1 MSEAS
6 DGRTVDWGLP
16 RRSLAKRWSA
26 SADMADRKVISIDG
40 MGGDHAPGIVVE
52 GLERFAAT
60 RPDLFFLLHGDE
72 AKLKP
77 LLAKAPTAAPR
88 TEIRH
93 TASFIAMDAKPG
105 QAVRRGKG
113 SSMWNA
119 IESVKNGEA
128 LAAVS
133 AGNTG
138 VLMGMSLLILR
149 TIEGVRRPALVAG
162 WPTRKGVS
170 AVLDLGADIDA
181 DAEQLVE
188 FAIMGQAYFKA
199 VHHKDDPSIGL
210 LNIGSEELKGHESI
224 RDAARLIRESGIK
237 MNFHGFVEGDDIG
250 KGTVDVVV
258 TDGFTGNVALK
269 TAEGLARMIS
279 DMLKDTLKS
288 GPLAMLGAVLAMPA
302 LRKFRAALDPR
313 KTNGAVLLGLTG
325 IVVKSHGGTDKVG
338 FAQAISVAADMGES
352 HFQAEIKDS
361 LGRLITAHASASP
374 AVATSQEAAK

>member
-1 MSEAS
+1 
-6 DGRTVDWGLP
+6 
-16 RRSLAKRWSA
+16 
-26 SADMADRKVISIDG
+26 MADRKVISIDG
-40 MGGDHAPGIVVE
+40 MGGDNAPGIVVE
-52 GLERFAAT
+52 GLECFAQ
-60 RPDLFFLLHGDE
+60 RRSDFHFLLHGDE
-72 AKLKP
+72 AQLRP
-77 LLAKAPTAAPR
+77 LLARAPAAAAR

-93 TASFIAMDAKPG
+93 SALAIAMDAKPG

-119 IESVKNGEA
+119 IESVKKGEA
-128 LAAVS
+128 IAAVS

-149 TIEGVRRPALVAG
+149 TIEGLRRPALVGG
-162 WPTRKGVS
+162 WPTRRGVS

-188 FAIMGQAYFKA
+188 FAIMGQAYFRA
-199 VHHKDDPSIGL
+199 VHHKGDPSIGL

-224 RDAARLIRESGIK
+224 RDAARLIRESGIR

-269 TAEGLARMIS
+269 TAEGLAKMIS
-279 DMLKDTLKS
+279 DMLKDALRS
-288 GPLAMLGAVLAMPA
+288 GPFAMAGALLAMPA

-313 KTNGAVLLGLTG
+313 KVNGGVLLGLNG
-325 IVVKSHGGTDKVG
+325 VVVKSHGGTDGVG

-352 HFQAEIKDS
+352 PFKAEIAES
-361 LGRLITAHASASP
+361 LKRLMASTKASSP
-374 AVATSQEAAK
+374 VAANQEAAK

>member
-1 MSEAS
+1 
-6 DGRTVDWGLP
+6 
-16 RRSLAKRWSA
+16 
-26 SADMADRKVISIDG
+26 MADRKVISIDG
-40 MGGDHAPGIVVE
+40 MGGDNAPGIVVE
-52 GLERFAAT
+52 GLERFARAH
-60 RPDLFFLLHGDE
+60 PDVHFLLHGDE
-72 AKLKP
+72 ARLKP
-77 LLAKAPTAAPR
+77 LLAKAPTASRR

-93 TASFIAMDAKPG
+93 TALSVSMDAKPG

-128 LAAVS
+128 IAAVS

-149 TIEGVRRPALVAG
+149 TIEGLRRPALVAG

-199 VHHKDDPSIGL
+199 VHHKEDPSIGL

-224 RDAARLIRESGIK
+224 RDAARLIRQSGIR

-269 TAEGLARMIS
+269 TAEGLAKMIS
-279 DMLKDTLKS
+279 DMLKDALKS
-288 GPLAMLGAVLAMPA
+288 GPLAMLGALLAMPA

-313 KTNGAVLLGLTG
+313 KVNGGVLLGLNG
-325 IVVKSHGGTDKVG
+325 IVVKSHGGTDPVG

-352 HFQAEIKDS
+352 RFKTEITES
-361 LGRLITAHASASP
+361 LQRLLASIESHP
-374 AVATSQEAAK
+374 AVAASQEAAK

>member
-1 MSEAS
+1 
-6 DGRTVDWGLP
+6 
-16 RRSLAKRWSA
+16 
-26 SADMADRKVISIDG
+26 MADRKVISIDG

-52 GLERFAAT
+52 GLERFAQQ
-60 RPDLFFLLHGDE
+60 RGDFHFLLHGDE

-77 LLAKAPTAAPR
+77 LLARAPTAAPR
-88 TEIRH
+88 TTVRH
-93 TASFIAMDAKPG
+93 TTQAIAMDAKPG
-105 QAVRRGKG
+105 HAVRRGKG

-128 LAAVS
+128 VAAVS

-149 TIEGVRRPALVAG
+149 TIEGLRRPALVAG

-199 VHHKDDPSIGL
+199 VHHKDNPSIGL

-224 RDAARLIRESGIK
+224 RDAAKLIRESGIR
-237 MNFHGFVEGDDIG
+237 MNFYGFVEGDDIA
-250 KGTVDVVV
+250 KGTVDIVV

-269 TAEGLARMIS
+269 TVEGLAKMIS
-279 DMLKDTLKS
+279 EMLMDSLKS
-288 GPLAMLGAVLAMPA
+288 GPLAMLGALLAMPA
-302 LRKFRAALDPR
+302 LKKFRAKLDPR
-313 KTNGAVLLGLTG
+313 KVNGAVLLGLNG

-338 FAQAISVAADMGES
+338 FAQAISVAAEMGES
-352 HFQAEIKDS
+352 RCRAEIEDS
-361 LGRLITAHASASP
+361 LKRLLASP
-374 AVATSQEAAK
+374 AAQQAVAAAPEAAK

>member
-1 MSEAS
+1 M
-6 DGRTVDWGLP
+6 G
-16 RRSLAKRWSA
+16 
-26 SADMADRKVISIDG
+26 DRKVISIDG
-40 MGGDHAPGIVVE
+40 MGGDHAPRIVVE
-52 GLERFAAT
+52 GLERYSKW
-60 RPDLFFLLHGDE
+60 RDDIHFLLHGDE
-72 AKLKP
+72 TRLKP
-77 LLAKAPTAAPR
+77 MMEQAPTAAPR

-93 TASFIAMDAKPG
+93 TDKHIPMDAKPG

-128 LAAVS
+128 MVAVS

-149 TIEGVRRPALVAG
+149 TLEGVRRPALVAG

-199 VHHKDDPSIGL
+199 VHHKDNPSVGL
-210 LNIGSEELKGHESI
+210 LNIGSEDLKGHESI
-224 RDAARLIRESGIK
+224 REAARLIRESGIR

-250 KGTVDVVV
+250 AGTVDVVV

-279 DMLKDTLKS
+279 EMLRESLKS
-288 GPLAMLGAVLAMPA
+288 GPLAMAGALLAMPA
-302 LRKFRAALDPR
+302 LRKFRSKLDPR
-313 KTNGAVLLGLTG
+313 KVNGAVLLGLNG
-325 IVVKSHGGTDKVG
+325 IVVKSHGGTDRVG
-338 FAQAISVAADMGES
+338 FCQALSVGAEMGES
-352 HFQAEIKDS
+352 RFRSDIEES
-361 LGRLITAHASASP
+361 LRRLMASAAAP
-374 AVATSQEAAK
+374 PAAVAASPEAAK